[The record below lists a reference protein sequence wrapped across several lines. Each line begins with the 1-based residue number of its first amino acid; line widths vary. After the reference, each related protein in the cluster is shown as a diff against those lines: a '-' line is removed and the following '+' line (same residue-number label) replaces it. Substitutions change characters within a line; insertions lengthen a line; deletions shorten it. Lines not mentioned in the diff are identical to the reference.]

1 MNELARKPKRWPKI
15 VSRTFLI
22 LVTILLVF
30 PFFWMVLLSFKS
42 DTQILNNPFS
52 LVLDAGF
59 SNYVRAMQVLD
70 LKILFGNTIFLAA
83 TTQAVGLIITF
94 MSSYCLSRM
103 VFRHQR
109 IRDGLYLFFLLGLT
123 IPSYILLFPIYRMV
137 VAMHLQN
144 TYLSLIL
151 PLIATSI
158 AFNTLL
164 FVGFLRDFP
173 SEVEEAAL
181 CSMWSMYG
189 MNILYPLH

>member
-1 MNELARKPKRWPKI
+1 
-15 VSRTFLI
+15 
-22 LVTILLVF
+22 
-30 PFFWMVLLSFKS
+30 
-42 DTQILNNPFS
+42 
-52 LVLDAGF
+52 
-59 SNYVRAMQVLD
+59 
-70 LKILFGNTIFLAA
+70 
-83 TTQAVGLIITF
+83 
-94 MSSYCLSRM
+94 M

-173 SEVEEAAL
+173 LKWRKPPSLMGADLFSL
-181 CSMWSMYG
+181 CARIVIPVIKPVFATLLVFNVVYVW
-189 MNILYPLH
+189 NEYPLSVTLISDINKMTVSLGASMFRGTYSMDYSGMIAAAVLIILPQLVFLRIFPEVYY

>member
-1 MNELARKPKRWPKI
+1 
-15 VSRTFLI
+15 
-22 LVTILLVF
+22 
-30 PFFWMVLLSFKS
+30 
-42 DTQILNNPFS
+42 
-52 LVLDAGF
+52 
-59 SNYVRAMQVLD
+59 
-70 LKILFGNTIFLAA
+70 
-83 TTQAVGLIITF
+83 
-94 MSSYCLSRM
+94 M

-173 SEVEEAAL
+173 SEVEEAAIIDGCGL
-181 CSMWSMYG
+181 FSSVC
-189 MNILYPLH
+189 

>member
-70 LKILFGNTIFLAA
+70 LKILFGNTFLE
-83 TTQAVGLIITF
+83 TPYF
-94 MSSYCLSRM
+94 
-103 VFRHQR
+103 
-109 IRDGLYLFFLLGLT
+109 
-123 IPSYILLFPIYRMV
+123 
-137 VAMHLQN
+137 
-144 TYLSLIL
+144 
-151 PLIATSI
+151 
-158 AFNTLL
+158 
-164 FVGFLRDFP
+164 
-173 SEVEEAAL
+173 
-181 CSMWSMYG
+181 
-189 MNILYPLH
+189 

>member
-173 SEVEEAAL
+173 SI
-181 CSMWSMYG
+181 M
-189 MNILYPLH
+189 